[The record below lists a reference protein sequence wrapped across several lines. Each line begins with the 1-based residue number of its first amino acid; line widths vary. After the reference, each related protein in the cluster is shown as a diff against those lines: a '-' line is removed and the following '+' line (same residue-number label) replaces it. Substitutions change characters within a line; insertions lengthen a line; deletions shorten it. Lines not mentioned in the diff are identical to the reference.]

1 MRNQARS
8 HYYANPKMTYE
19 LMADWCAREFGRGR
33 PARSTIS
40 QILRT
45 PLQDC
50 ANPDTMRLRQGA
62 HPEMEAELFAEI
74 AAQAQKPAISDG
86 VDHGQ
91 GKRGEVEATQVEQ
104 GIAFV
109 VELEQMGLETEKFK
123 AQQMEFQSL
132 MQRHTSVLNM
142 TIEEHQLDMTA
153 FELKIEKH
161 GLDKDD
167 VEMKN
172 AQHQQ
177 DTAALK
183 MKIEGH
189 HQDLCVLKM
198 QLEQQSRYI
207 TSLDTVPSGIVQHQ
221 DIAALQQHALETK
234 ALKQDIAALQEQHA
248 QETKALKQDIAALA
262 QMHAHDIA
270 TFKKSYVLQAQDIA
284 TITKSYVL
292 QAQEMSTM
300 KELHKKANS
309 SLSGTDSAIEAVRDE
324 LKKKDKI
331 LLGIRDVVNALIQS
345 KVGARSKQAPKKPE
359 DRSAPAKRFTA
370 PSAPGLL
377 EFKSRKDAENC
388 DDLVM

>member
-74 AAQAQKPAISDG
+74 AAQAKPAISDG

-388 DDLVM
+388 DDN